1 MLNNYNFFYILVLL
15 TGLCVGSFINVVVYR
30 LPLMLKHQWRQQCH
44 QFLKQPCLQ
53 TERSKKPFNLLYPRS
68 HCPHCQQTLKTWHLI
83 PVLSYCLQK
92 GCCQFCKQRIS
103 PSYPIIEITTALLTL
118 YIFWACNNDWEI
130 LFLLIL
136 AWSLLSLV
144 VIDIQ
149 HQLLPD
155 QISVP
160 LIWLGLLA
168 NLFGFFTPVQ
178 DAIIG
183 AIVAYCTLWL
193 IAKLFRLIR
202 GKEGMGYGDFKV
214 FAIFGAWLG
223 WQSLPEIIL
232 LASLSGAI
240 IGISLIL
247 TKKIVRDTPIPFGP
261 FIIIAG
267 SLYLTMHIPAAN
279 AMLGVVAETLV
290 IH

>member
-1 MLNNYNFFYILVLL
+1 MELQQNLFVVFVIL
-15 TGLCVGSFINVVVYR
+15 TGLCIGSFINVVIYR
-30 LPLMLKHQWRQQCH
+30 LPLILKHQWQQQCY
-44 QFLKQPCLQ
+44 QFLEQADLQ
-53 TERSKKPFNLLYPRS
+53 SDQSQKPFNLLYPRS

-103 PSYPIIEITTALLTL
+103 LRYPIIEITTALLTL
-118 YIFWACNNDWEI
+118 YIFWAFNSNWEI
-130 LFLLIL
+130 LLLLIL
-136 AWSLLSLV
+136 AWSLLSLA

-155 QISVP
+155 QISIP

-178 DAIIG
+178 NAIIG
-183 AIVAYCTLWL
+183 AIVAYCSLWI

-202 GKEGMGYGDFKV
+202 GKDGMGHGDFKV

-223 WQSLPEIIL
+223 WQSLPIIIL
-232 LASLSGAI
+232 LASLSGTI

-247 TKKIVRDTPIPFGP
+247 TKKIDRHTPIPFGP

-267 SLYLTMHIPAAN
+267 FLYLT
-279 AMLGVVAETLV
+279 LGMYTQ
-290 IH
+290 